1 MQSPERYLEQ
11 IQTLPA
17 PTTRQIALFASYVSS
32 AHSWYKHLPARKTV
46 PFYVY
51 LDPHGGERFCYESK
65 GRKVFGSIEQP
76 AGGFFHYSGQSTFDY
91 RRRFGYWNYTCD
103 IKSLSSYEAVENSD
117 DKSGFSV
124 RVVDTDGVEF
134 ELPKQVQTLG
144 RVAVSAL
151 MHAHPALGFWERQ
164 WASQQ
169 ATKDPFAAPNLL
181 KFLKQREEGSPH
193 PGHLPILRTQLA
205 QAIEERNWSGMD
217 VWKQDDFFDR
227 LLNDSG
233 IPMDMRDE
241 IFPTLLEYAECMCSR
256 DEFGLVIR
264 LRKSAT
270 PEHPLLPLIV
280 KERIRQIRAIKS
292 AMQRVADFVYTNKLT
307 S

>member
-1 MQSPERYLEQ
+1 MESPERYLEQ
-11 IQTLPA
+11 IQALPA
-17 PTTRQIALFASYVSS
+17 PTPRQIALFASYVSS
-32 AHSWYKHLPARKTV
+32 VHSWYKHLPARKAV

-76 AGGFFHYSGQSTFDY
+76 AGGFFHYSEQCTLDY

-103 IKSLSSYEAVENSD
+103 TKFPPPYEAVANWD
-117 DKSGFSV
+117 DNSGFSV

-134 ELPKQVQTLG
+134 ELPKQVQALG

-151 MHAHPALGFWERQ
+151 MHALPLVAFWESQ

-181 KFLKQREEGSPH
+181 KFLKQREESSPH
-193 PGHLPILRTQLA
+193 TGDVPILPTQLA
-205 QAIEERNWSGMD
+205 QAIEEKNWLAMY
-217 VWKQDDFFDR
+217 VWKEDDFFDA
-227 LLNDSG
+227 LLNDSC
-233 IPMDMRDE
+233 IPMDMRAE
-241 IFPTLLEYAECMCSR
+241 IFPRVLEYAECMCSR
-256 DEFGLVIR
+256 DQFRDVTVH
-264 LRKSAT
+264 RKSAFS
-270 PEHPLLPLIV
+270 EDPLLPWII

-307 S
+307 P